1 MLEFP
6 LGLSL
11 YYRDKETGN
20 AYAMYR
26 DAYDP
31 GIGRF
36 PQSDPIGLNGGL
48 NTYSYVLGN
57 PLLYS
62 DPSGLFD
69 PTGFGAGV
77 ATAAGVA
84 ASTVVAVT
92 AGAIGLFYPT
102 SIANENVPSDREWR
116 KRKRWLVYVRCNV
129 NKQENCKNCPDTIGG
144 KAFGNTFSEANA
156 FAQMDANANLGWS
169 GARGCQARHCH
180 AIKCF
185 ENGREVRCPTWN

>member
-1 MLEFP
+1 MT
-6 LGLSL
+6 LSL

-20 AYAMYR
+20 AYAMQR
-26 DAYDP
+26 DCYVP
-31 GIGRF
+31 GLGRF
-36 PQSDPIGLNGGL
+36 CQSDPIGLEGGI
-48 NTYSYVLGN
+48 NTYNYVRGS

-62 DPSGLFD
+62 DPEGLFD
-69 PTGFGAGV
+69 PTGFGVGV

-84 ASTVVAVT
+84 ASTVVAAA
-92 AGAIGLFYPT
+92 AGVGALVFPS

-129 NKQENCKNCPDTIGG
+129 NKQENCENCPDTIGG
-144 KAFGNTFSEANA
+144 KAFGNTFPEANA